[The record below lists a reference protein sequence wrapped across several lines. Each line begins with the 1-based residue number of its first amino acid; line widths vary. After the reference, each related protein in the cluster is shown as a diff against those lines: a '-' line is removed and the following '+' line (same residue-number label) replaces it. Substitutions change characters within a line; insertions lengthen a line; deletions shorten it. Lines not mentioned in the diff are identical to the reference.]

1 MADSSIPSSAT
12 AAAPT
17 AVAVTG
23 SAPATPFVP
32 PAPVEPG
39 SSDTDSFFSVV
50 DGTIDLDDPYFDE
63 THNSDASTEAEGA
76 VEPPKA
82 FQMLSIAAAAVS
94 AAAAAD
100 ADAAAAIAGLLF
112 DIVPPAPL
120 TAYVGLTR
128 HSALSS
134 NAVLGVSGALQ
145 NGYTRQADALAAFN
159 IALSANAVCPQWP
172 LLLDLEQLLDSLSLK
187 ESLHSDSPTES
198 SLSSS
203 SSSSHSS
210 VYLSADE
217 HATPPMPSAP
227 PQTPPRSGA
236 AFTDAPNTLA
246 PPSTAA
252 FLNAAK
258 LLCACICTPH
268 QVNTDS
274 PITGRTLRTQL
285 TPGEL
290 FIKAIRLFKALERP
304 TTPSTHL
311 RPSQLPLPI
320 TVPSSQNPLH
330 CGKWYIVYKGIT
342 PGVYL
347 SMLECGLHTAGISGS
362 TYDSSADYFEASARY
377 LHAEQQGHTHAYPAP
392 VSSAVFVVV

>member
-1 MADSSIPSSAT
+1 M
-12 AAAPT
+12 AAP
-17 AVAVTG
+17 
-23 SAPATPFVP
+23 
-32 PAPVEPG
+32 
-39 SSDTDSFFSVV
+39 
-50 DGTIDLDDPYFDE
+50 
-63 THNSDASTEAEGA
+63 
-76 VEPPKA
+76 
-82 FQMLSIAAAAVS
+82 
-94 AAAAAD
+94 
-100 ADAAAAIAGLLF
+100 
-112 DIVPPAPL
+112 
-120 TAYVGLTR
+120 
-128 HSALSS
+128 
-134 NAVLGVSGALQ
+134 
-145 NGYTRQADALAAFN
+145 
-159 IALSANAVCPQWP
+159 
-172 LLLDLEQLLDSLSLK
+172 LDLEQLLDSLSLK

-227 PQTPPRSGA
+227 PQTPPRRAQPLPTPPTPSR
-236 AFTDAPNTLA
+236 PPRP
-246 PPSTAA
+246 PPSSTPLTPLRLYMYASPSEHGLTNNWSHAA
-252 FLNAAK
+252 HATVGVRESA
-258 LLCACICTPH
+258 T
-268 QVNTDS
+268 
-274 PITGRTLRTQL
+274 RRL
-285 TPGEL
+285 TPGPRKTQKSGGYAL
-290 FIKAIRLFKALERP
+290 FFGKVPGWYKTCSRDEVQPLIKDARGALYQGYP
-304 TTPSTHL
+304 TLQGARAAYEFAHTKMWTGVCSGTSPAPSTHL